1 MRVAL
6 ATCAELPEPDVDEP
20 LLLSALRAAGADVDV
35 LAWDDVSADFAS
47 RDLVVVRSTWNYY
60 ARVDEFVA
68 WAERTGRQTRVRN
81 APDVIAWN
89 AKKTYLRELEARG
102 VAIVPTEFVS
112 RGAPCD
118 VAELLARRGWASSV
132 IKPVVSA
139 GSFRTARF
147 TASEADDAQR
157 FLDALTAD
165 RDAMVQAWMPAV
177 ESYGERSLVFID
189 GELTHAIRKEPR
201 FAGGAEHVS
210 GEAVPIADD
219 ERAFAARVLEASG
232 ADDLLYARVDTIRD
246 GETLRLM
253 ELELVEPSLFFAQ
266 SPDALA
272 RFVRAILTQ

>member
-20 LLLSALRAAGADVDV
+20 LLVSALRAAGAEVDV
-35 LAWDDVSADFAS
+35 LAWDDASADFAS

-60 ARVDEFVA
+60 ARVDDFVA

-81 APDVIAWN
+81 APGVIAWN

-118 VAELLARRGWASSV
+118 VAELLARRGWASLV

-147 TASEADDAQR
+147 TASQADEAQR

-165 RDAMVQAWMPAV
+165 RDAMVQEWMPAV
-177 ESYGERSLVFID
+177 ESYGERSLVFVD

-201 FAGGAEHVS
+201 FAGGDEHVS
-210 GEAVPIADD
+210 GEAVPITDD
-219 ERAFAARVLEASG
+219 ERAFAARVLDASG
-232 ADDLLYARVDTIRD
+232 APDLLYARVDTIRD

-266 SPDALA
+266 SPEALA